1 MERLKER
8 LAVAARAILR
18 LQEAVQLPTPT
29 DLERDAIIQ
38 RFEFTFEA
46 VWKAAQAYLFMV
58 EGIDLA
64 SPKGVIRACRE
75 IGLLDDTEALLALKM
90 ADDRNLT
97 VHTYNEPLAIAIY
110 ERILKYHVLLA
121 DWHRDMAE
129 RLEDSSF

>member
-8 LAVAARAILR
+8 IAMATRAVLR
-18 LQEAVQLPTPT
+18 LQEAVQLPNPS

-46 VWKAAQAYLFMV
+46 VWKAAQAYLHTV
-58 EGIDLA
+58 EGMDVA

-75 IGLLDDTEALLALKM
+75 VGLFDETAAVLALKM

-97 VHTYNEPLAIAIY
+97 VHTYNEPLAVAIY
-110 ERILKYHVLLA
+110 GRILEYQLLLA
-121 DWHRDMAE
+121 NWRATME
-129 RLEDSSF
+129 QRLL